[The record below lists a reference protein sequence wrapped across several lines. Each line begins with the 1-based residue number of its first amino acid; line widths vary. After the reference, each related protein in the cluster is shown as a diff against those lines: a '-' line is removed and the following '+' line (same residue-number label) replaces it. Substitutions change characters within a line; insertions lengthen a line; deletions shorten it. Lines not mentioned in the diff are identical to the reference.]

1 MNVRPAG
8 VREPSEERRM
18 VVLSP
23 ITPETEKSHHQF
35 LCFYRN
41 FELDDEKLTKVMMD
55 EVYRTALEDT
65 EMLEA
70 QQQNMDAD
78 PPDMDIVNL
87 RVDQGPIAAR
97 RMIEKLLVV
106 Q

>member
-1 MNVRPAG
+1 M
-8 VREPSEERRM
+8 
-18 VVLSP
+18 SP

-41 FELDDEKLTKVMMD
+41 FELDDETLTKVMMD

-70 QQQNMDAD
+70 QQRNMDED
-78 PPDMDIVNL
+78 TEDVNIVNL

-97 RMIEKLLVV
+97 RMIEQLLVG

>member
-1 MNVRPAG
+1 
-8 VREPSEERRM
+8 M

-41 FELDDEKLTKVMMD
+41 FELDNPKLTKVMMD

-70 QQQNMDAD
+70 QQRNMDDD
-78 PPDMDIVNL
+78 PPDYHQVNL

-97 RMIEKLLVV
+97 RMVEKLLAEQVL
-106 Q
+106 

>member
-1 MNVRPAG
+1 
-8 VREPSEERRM
+8 
-18 VVLSP
+18 
-23 ITPETEKSHHQF
+23 
-35 LCFYRN
+35 
-41 FELDDEKLTKVMMD
+41 MMD

-97 RMIEKLLVV
+97 RMIEKRLVR